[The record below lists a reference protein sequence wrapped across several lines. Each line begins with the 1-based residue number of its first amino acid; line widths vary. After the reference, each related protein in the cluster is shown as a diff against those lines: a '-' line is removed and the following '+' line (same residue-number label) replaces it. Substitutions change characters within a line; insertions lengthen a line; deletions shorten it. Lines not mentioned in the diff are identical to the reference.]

1 MCHSVH
7 VSKETAKLLA
17 NQLGHVLGEDE
28 GGTDGEDL
36 LDGED
41 FLDTEDVLKQLNG
54 AEKIAK
60 DVLQDGEKGQDG
72 KDDDGQDG
80 EKEQGERAEGG
91 EGLEMPG
98 DQVDGGR
105 VTRSKSR
112 GIKMAESWKK
122 D

>member
-41 FLDTEDVLKQLNG
+41 FLDTEDVLKQLNE

-80 EKEQGERAEGG
+80 GKEQGA
-91 EGLEMPG
+91 G